1 MIASQE
7 PLLVDTAR
15 LREHTVSV
23 IRAWVCL
30 CQPAGVGKQIYV
42 HPQLTEAQF
51 VAILDR
57 INLIFGQR
65 MSIDKSTVRTA
76 RICYHKLIVNT
87 RQGGVD
93 TGYALVK
100 GSVSVEVYMIL
111 GVTLTPQRQAWLNDC
126 PDWLAFPLDK

>member
-15 LREHTVSV
+15 LREHTVTV

-51 VAILDR
+51 VTILDR
-57 INLIFGQR
+57 INFIFGQR
-65 MSIDKSTVRTA
+65 MSIDKSTVCAA
-76 RICYHKLIVNT
+76 RICYHKLIIST
-87 RQGGVD
+87 RQRGGD
-93 TGYALVK
+93 TRNALVK
-100 GSVSVEVYMIL
+100 GAI
-111 GVTLTPQRQAWLNDC
+111 
-126 PDWLAFPLDK
+126 